1 METNPLTTQEQ
12 NNLSPDLNI
21 EQAQDKKNSLDQITA
36 YRGETVT
43 RRTSAPMTP
52 VTLAELVNQI
62 KNDPTISKTV
72 DEIRALGATMTGDPD
87 KDKPIKDAQNKL
99 KKEKLPY
106 ITLGRFRDNYL
117 RNESLIESQYEIQD
131 IDELGSKY
139 AEVRTKLLS
148 DPQVFILFKSPRGN
162 GLKVIRQY
170 DHPISNAERYKELHK
185 HYGEDLAQRYSITVD
200 TTHDAARAC
209 FMSSDPDIYF
219 NPNHQLLQTD
229 IVIAAQP
236 QSKKKKESQ
245 ERQELF
251 SILLGVSENRNTALT
266 KIIGMWLDR
275 GYDEDFIQKFA
286 ETWNKQNQP
295 PLPDQEVQDTVTKLC
310 KAYGDPENLDRDFQ
324 TIRNNLKG
332 KKADDVIVARTLFR
346 WLRHNQRAEYFRDE
360 NDVHYIYS
368 GDRLIPMHEKNP
380 DFNALLLSTANI
392 TTADKFGKVTVQVM
406 NASAHIEGKRIQ
418 RSTWLESRIERF
430 TIFLNLKN
438 PQNEI
443 LKITP
448 QGCELIQ
455 NGYNEDGVFMLNCT
469 EDKLKPIQFTQMD
482 DETLK
487 DALDRGYDLVARHIP
502 CSDNERWFAYGWRLA
517 YPLYDF
523 TSKHITVR
531 AQGKSAAGKSTACDV
546 LALSL
551 YGESNQSIST
561 TASLYR
567 DAAVNP
573 LIIEDN
579 LENKRFYNDEGH
591 GQFYLTAATGGMKQ
605 KSSQATDSGIT
616 IERIRAL
623 VMCNGIES
631 IAKSEQTNRM
641 MIIHC
646 DKNAHNSEFTDA
658 VYLDIRTHRDQMLSA
673 NFILTQQ
680 VLKRIEQ
687 GDWHLVQKELAKNYP
702 NHAKSRM
709 FEHIALIILYLE
721 EHFKATGLPKDVDQ
735 IVKDWMKNQTESAF
749 EEIVQSDPI
758 IHALDI
764 IRDSAWK
771 QFKFD
776 NIDSA
781 DEEVAKRRVQ
791 VIKLDVETL
800 LLTVKYSINEFSI
813 TGMSGQLLGAF
824 SKAFQVHLGKPFPI
838 QNGRILSQRITEI
851 VDEAKQHGYTL
862 TKEFNAHDKQINYT
876 FTWQQPGS
884 EEQK

>member
-1 METNPLTTQEQ
+1 MN
-12 NNLSPDLNI
+12 
-21 EQAQDKKNSLDQITA
+21 
-36 YRGETVT
+36 
-43 RRTSAPMTP
+43 
-52 VTLAELVNQI
+52 
-62 KNDPTISKTV
+62 
-72 DEIRALGATMTGDPD
+72 
-87 KDKPIKDAQNKL
+87 
-99 KKEKLPY
+99 
-106 ITLGRFRDNYL
+106 
-117 RNESLIESQYEIQD
+117 
-131 IDELGSKY
+131 
-139 AEVRTKLLS
+139 
-148 DPQVFILFKSPRGN
+148 
-162 GLKVIRQY
+162 
-170 DHPISNAERYKELHK
+170 
-185 HYGEDLAQRYSITVD
+185 
-200 TTHDAARAC
+200 
-209 FMSSDPDIYF
+209 
-219 NPNHQLLQTD
+219 
-229 IVIAAQP
+229 
-236 QSKKKKESQ
+236 
-245 ERQELF
+245 
-251 SILLGVSENRNTALT
+251 
-266 KIIGMWLDR
+266 
-275 GYDEDFIQKFA
+275 
-286 ETWNKQNQP
+286 
-295 PLPDQEVQDTVTKLC
+295 
-310 KAYGDPENLDRDFQ
+310 
-324 TIRNNLKG
+324 
-332 KKADDVIVARTLFR
+332 
-346 WLRHNQRAEYFRDE
+346 
-360 NDVHYIYS
+360 
-368 GDRLIPMHEKNP
+368 EKNP
-380 DFNALLLSTANI
+380 DFNALLLSKANI

-418 RSTWLESRIERF
+418 RSTWLESRIERS

-482 DETLK
+482 DEALK
-487 DALDRGYDLVARHIP
+487 DALDMGYDFVAKHIP

-523 TSKHITVR
+523 TSKHITIR

-579 LENKRFYNDEGH
+579 LENKRFYSDEGH
-591 GQFYLTAATGGMKQ
+591 GQFYLNAATGSMKQ
-605 KSSQATDSGIT
+605 KSSQGTDSGIT

-646 DKNAHNSEFTDA
+646 DKTAYNSEFTDA
-658 VYLDIRTHRDQMLSA
+658 VYLDIRRHRDEMLSG
-673 NFILTQQ
+673 NFILTQR
-680 VLKRIEQ
+680 VLKRIEN
-687 GDWHLVQKELAKNYP
+687 GDWHVVQRDLAKNYP
-702 NHAKSRM
+702 NHAKERM

-721 EHFKATGLPKDVDQ
+721 EHCKATGLPADVGQ

-771 QFKFD
+771 QYKFD

-781 DEEVAKRRVQ
+781 DEEVAKRRAQ

-800 LLTVKYSINEFSI
+800 LLTVKYTINEFSI

-824 SKAFQVHLGKPFPI
+824 AKAFQVHLGKPFPI

-862 TKEFNAHDKQINYT
+862 TKEFSAHDKQNTYT